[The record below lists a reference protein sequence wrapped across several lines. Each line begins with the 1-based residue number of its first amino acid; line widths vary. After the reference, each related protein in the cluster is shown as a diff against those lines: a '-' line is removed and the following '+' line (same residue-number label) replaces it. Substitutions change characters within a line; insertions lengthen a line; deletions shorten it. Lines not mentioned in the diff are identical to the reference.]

1 MHKGTTYSS
10 KRMPPPSLR
19 SPDTLRTLYTL
30 LSPIY
35 DGIVPWLSSRA
46 RTMGTDWLNVTDDE
60 RVLDVGCGTGLALKS
75 LAASNP
81 HGWTEGLDLT
91 PAMVDRARRRMEE
104 CPHDQY
110 GVRVGNAAALPY
122 SNNTFDAV
130 FSSYVIDVLPSS
142 RISLCLEEMHRVLR
156 PTGRLVLVHLSP
168 SRRPAARLWTGIA
181 HFFPPVLGG
190 ARPLSL
196 RAPLLDAG
204 FAPKQVETLTQ
215 LGLCSS
221 IVYATPT

>member
-1 MHKGTTYSS
+1 ML
-10 KRMPPPSLR
+10 PFSLR
-19 SPDTLRTLYTL
+19 SPNTLRTLYTL

-35 DGIVPWLSSRA
+35 DGVVPWLSSRA
-46 RTMGTDWLNVTDDE
+46 RTMGRDWLNVTDEE
-60 RVLDVGCGTGLALKS
+60 RVLDVGCGTGRALQS
-75 LAASNP
+75 LAAANP

-91 PAMVDRARRRMEE
+91 PAMVARARHRMEE

-110 GVRVGNAAALPY
+110 CVRVGDATALPY
-122 SNNTFDAV
+122 PRNTFDAV
-130 FSSYVIDVLPSS
+130 FSSYVIDVLPLS

-168 SRRPAARLWTGIA
+168 SRRPAARLWAGIA
-181 HFFPPVLGG
+181 HFVPPALGG

-196 RAPLLDAG
+196 RAFLLDAG
-204 FAPKQVETLTQ
+204 FAPEQVRTVTQ

-221 IVYATPT
+221 VVYASPN